1 MGKLDLLNAKIRKK
15 KLEIKRL
22 QRSSTEKRKTR
33 KIKLIKLGT
42 LFNVADL
49 LDEPQE
55 TMIAF
60 LEQYKKLSV
69 KEKEEYNLKGQE
81 ILFNMPKESY
91 TPNDPNKKN
100 MFYRMIRKSALLE
113 KLKIHLENPNILI
126 GYISTYKTLTEK
138 QKEDYFIEGEKLF
151 RNSYKKLE
159 KEIISDT
166 EKLEL
171 LKLSFEVK
179 IDLTNF
185 LKINFKTD
193 IHNITKD
200 KINEIKEKILGS
212 KIKKY

>member
-1 MGKLDLLNAKIRKK
+1 M
-15 KLEIKRL
+15 
-22 QRSSTEKRKTR
+22 
-33 KIKLIKLGT
+33 
-42 LFNVADL
+42 

-60 LEQYKKLSV
+60 LEQYKKLSI

-81 ILFNMPKESY
+81 ILFNTPKESY
-91 TPNDPNKKN
+91 DPNKKK

-113 KLKIHLENPNILI
+113 KLKIHLENPNILM
-126 GYISTYKTLTEK
+126 GYISIYKTLTEK
-138 QKEDYFIEGEKLF
+138 QKEDYFIEGKKLF

-200 KINEIKEKILGS
+200 KISEIKEKILCN

>member
-60 LEQYKKLSV
+60 LEQYKKLSI

-81 ILFNMPKESY
+81 ILFNTPKESY
-91 TPNDPNKKN
+91 DPNKKK

-113 KLKIHLENPNILI
+113 KLKIHLENPNILM
-126 GYISTYKTLTEK
+126 GYISIYKTLTEK
-138 QKEDYFIEGEKLF
+138 QKEDYFIEGKKLF

-179 IDLTNF
+179 IYLTNL
-185 LKINFKTD
+185 LKINFK
-193 IHNITKD
+193 KY
-200 KINEIKEKILGS
+200 INN
-212 KIKKY
+212 